1 MQTLG
6 WRMKKALFAAR
17 KELMDW
23 LRATGPACFNGPMT
37 KLIRLIAVCAL
48 VVPTCSAA
56 AERPNIVFIYADDL
70 GYAGLS
76 VTGATD
82 IKTPHIDSLAAN
94 GARFTDSYVT
104 GCVCSPSRAAL
115 LTGRYQQRFGFDA
128 NAEGRERHGEHP
140 HALDLKQTTIAQRLK
155 QQGYATGLVG
165 KWHQGVGEGYLP
177 NDRGFD
183 EFYGLLPH
191 GVGARGPNGEE
202 VPIYRN
208 RKQVEVPADHNVA
221 WGEEAKA
228 FIERHAGEPFFLY
241 LAFTAVHA
249 PHGAPQK
256 YLDQFASA
264 EPRKQR
270 YLAMLALLDDAI
282 GGVLAKLRERGLEEK
297 TLIFFASDN
306 GGPANSPTSNG
317 PFSGGKW
324 SLWEGGIRSPI
335 LIQWKGHIPGGQT
348 IKQMTTQLDW
358 LPTAMAAAGIETK
371 TDWQLDGV
379 NLLPVLEGKSR
390 APAHDALFWRFGIQ
404 YAVRQGD
411 WKLLKPS
418 IDDQPKLF
426 NLANDPGEKHD
437 LAAKDPAKVKELQKL
452 WDEWNAKNEPPR
464 WIDERWNGLEQKAKL
479 EKRAE
484 KAAKGKA

>member
-1 MQTLG
+1 MTITL
-6 WRMKKALFAAR
+6 RILAAFG
-17 KELMDW
+17 LAIP
-23 LRATGPACFNGPMT
+23 L
-37 KLIRLIAVCAL
+37 
-48 VVPTCSAA
+48 CSVA
-56 AERPNIVFIYADDL
+56 AEGPNIVFIYADDL
-70 GYAGLS
+70 GFAGLS
-76 VTGATD
+76 ATGATD

-94 GARFTDSYVT
+94 GVRFTDSYVT
-104 GCVCSPSRAAL
+104 GCVCSPSRAGL

-128 NAEGRERHGEHP
+128 NAEGRERPGEHP
-140 HALDLKQTTIAQRLK
+140 HALDIKQTTIAQRLK
-155 QQGYATGLVG
+155 QHGYVTGLIG
-165 KWHQGVGEGYLP
+165 KWHQGVGKGYLP

-191 GVGARGPNGEE
+191 GIGARGPNGEH

-208 RKQVEVPADHNVA
+208 RQQVEVPADHNVA
-221 WGEEAKA
+221 WGQEAEA
-228 FIERHAGEPFFLY
+228 FIERHKSEPFFLY

-256 YLDQFASA
+256 YLDKFASVSD
-264 EPRKQR
+264 PRKLR
-270 YLAMLALLDDAI
+270 YLAMLACLDDAI
-282 GGVLAKLRERGLEEK
+282 GGLLSKLRERGLEDK

-335 LIQWKGHIPGGQT
+335 FIQWKGHIPPGQT

-371 TDWQLDGV
+371 SDWQLDGT
-379 NLLPVLEGKSR
+379 NLLPWLEGKTT
-390 APAHDALFWRFGIQ
+390 AEAHDALFWRFGIQ

-418 IDDQPKLF
+418 IDDQPRLF
-426 NLANDPGEKHD
+426 NLAVDPGEKHD
-437 LAAKDPAKVKELQKL
+437 LAAKEPAKAKELQKL
-452 WDEWNAKNEPPR
+452 WDAWDAKNEPPR
-464 WIDERWNGLEQKAKL
+464 WIDERWNGLEQKAQS
-479 EKRAE
+479 EKRAAK
-484 KAAKGKA
+484 KAAKAKM

>member
-1 MQTLG
+1 MLWFVGHFWCFSTGLAQE
-6 WRMKKALFAAR
+6 ASVAQEAR
-17 KELMDW
+17 K
-23 LRATGPACFNGPMT
+23 
-37 KLIRLIAVCAL
+37 
-48 VVPTCSAA
+48 
-56 AERPNIVFIYADDL
+56 PNIVMILADDL

-82 IKTPHIDSLAAN
+82 IKTPNINSLAAN
-94 GARFTDSYVT
+94 GARFTESYVT
-104 GCVCSPSRAAL
+104 GCVCSPSRAGL

-128 NAEGRERHGEHP
+128 NAEGRERRGEHP
-140 HALDLKQTTIAQRLK
+140 HALDIKQMTIAQRLK
-155 QQGYATGLVG
+155 QHGYVTGLVG

-191 GVGARGPNGEE
+191 GIGARGANGED

-228 FIERHAGEPFFLY
+228 FIERHASEPFFLY

-249 PHGAPQK
+249 PHGAPQS
-256 YLDQFASA
+256 YLDKFAGV

-270 YLAMLALLDDAI
+270 YLAMLSLLDDMI

-306 GGPANSPTSNG
+306 GGPTGSPTSNG

-371 TDWQLDGV
+371 SDWQLDGV
-379 NLLPVLEGKSR
+379 NLLPWLEEK
-390 APAHDALFWRFGIQ
+390 ATTPAHDALFWRFGIQ

-426 NLANDPGEKHD
+426 NLANDPGEKND
-437 LAAKDPAKVKELQKL
+437 LAAKEPAKAKELQKL

-464 WIDERWNGLEQKAKL
+464 WIDERWNGLDQKAKA
-479 EKRAE
+479 EQRAAK
-484 KAAKGKA
+484 KAAKAKKA